1 MKKKIFTGLAVSL
14 MAVIGV
20 SCGSLAEPAQ
30 KTDEQPVVTQKN
42 EGEERLYFEKDFYL
56 SDNGENLPINSIAA
70 ELLDT
75 VMPQSFR
82 QVADTAEVIV
92 IGEPL
97 ESLEE
102 SEVKVQDDGMKGEF
116 SISDFEI
123 ESVLKGNFQ
132 AGDMISLGQDVAISD
147 DEIYRLPVTHENW
160 NARFPGKALPS
171 LVLTTPN
178 NYRPVKKGSKYILFL
193 YKRTDAGT
201 DAYFPIYYALGR
213 FNVDGTDELNYE
225 PYGEMPNQ
233 LKIRDYALELYQAV
247 MKEPDQNLLTRIVEQ
262 SDSAFVE
269 N

>member
-1 MKKKIFTGLAVSL
+1 MKKKIFTGLAVSV

-30 KTDEQPVVTQKN
+30 KHDKQPVATQKTQ
-42 EGEERLYFEKDFYL
+42 GDERLYFEEDFYL
-56 SDNGENLPINSIAA
+56 SDNGEKLPINSIAA

-75 VMPQSFR
+75 IMPQSFR

-92 IGEPL
+92 IGTPL

-160 NARFPGKALPS
+160 NERS

-225 PYGEMPNQ
+225 PYGAMPAQ
-233 LKIRDYALELYQAV
+233 LKIRDYALELYQAA
-247 MKEPDQNLLTRIVEQ
+247 MKEPDQNPLTCIVEQ
-262 SDSAFVE
+262 SDLAFVE